1 MPRVPLA
8 LEDRLAIAELIAL
21 HGHLMDSGELDRMDE
36 LFSADVVYDLED
48 FGFGT
53 LHGIDA
59 IRDAALGLGERNPL
73 AHHVTNVV
81 IGDVEDDGVRV
92 RSKGL
97 AVNADGSAG
106 SVVYDDLVQRDGSGW
121 GVLLPR
127 GETRRTP
134 PQPA

>member
-1 MPRVPLA
+1 MPSA
-8 LEDRLAIAELIAL
+8 EDRAVIGELIAL

-48 FGFGT
+48 FGFGA

-121 GVLLPR
+121 RIVYRRVKP
-127 GETRRTP
+127 RRTP
-134 PQPA
+134 LEP